1 MRRLNQGS
9 RLFTMRAAAYIVCK
23 GRYFM
28 ARTLL
33 GTALAALLLAAP
45 AAAQTLVRVGVSA
58 RDLGALDPAF
68 GIGNGDEYPMRQ
80 IYNTLVSAKD
90 GTSDIMLDRLQGEL
104 AEKWEMSPDART
116 FTFWLRKG
124 VQWHRGY
131 GEVTSEDV
139 AFTLARMRDPKTGT
153 AYSSNFRQID
163 SVETPDRYTVVVR
176 LSVPNPFFHAFALM
190 PRFGGYIQ
198 CKKAVEELGDKL
210 RQNPVGSGAFAF
222 ASYEPKQKVVARA
235 FDQYWGGRPKI
246 DVQEVLYLPETAAR
260 TLAFVKGDVDMI
272 EGATVP
278 GWLPGLRKQMPDLV
292 ADLGRPGAVFAVHL
306 NMTKKPLDDLKVRQ
320 AIAHA
325 IDTKVWLAAYGDFVE
340 PMYGVSPVGA
350 YGALTRDDIPADWPY
365 SFDPALSKRLLA
377 EAGYPNGFS
386 LDVFISEREEYK
398 SNLLIMQELLR
409 KVGIQINIRVV
420 DHTSYHAD
428 IRKDLNAVIVYGSG
442 QPPLTQAVLNAFY
455 NSNAIV
461 SKPTR
466 NMNFSHYGDVAGNS
480 DSLMDQ
486 ANQETDD
493 AKRLALL
500 KQIQLDLLRQV
511 PVIPL
516 PSPASSWFHNGKTL
530 DIGYPVKAYM
540 GTFTLAKASSKR

>member
-1 MRRLNQGS
+1 MVKY
-9 RLFTMRAAAYIVCK
+9 LF
-23 GRYFM
+23 
-28 ARTLL
+28 
-33 GTALAALLLAAP
+33 LAFALLFAGHAAS
-45 AAAQTLVRVGVSA
+45 AETTVRVGVSA

-68 GIGNGDEYPMRQ
+68 GIGNGDEYPIRQ

-90 GTSDIMLDRLQGEL
+90 GTSDIQFDHLQGEL
-104 AEKWEMSPDART
+104 AERWEMSPDARS

-124 VQWHRGY
+124 VQWHRGF
-131 GEVTSEDV
+131 GEVTSDDV
-139 AFTLARMRDPKTGT
+139 AFTIARMKDPKTGT
-153 AYSSNFRQID
+153 AYSSNFRQVE
-163 SVETPDRYTVVVR
+163 SVETPDRYTVVIH

-222 ASYEPKQKVVARA
+222 ASYEPKQKVVLRA
-235 FDQYWGGRPKI
+235 FDQYWGGKPKI
-246 DVQEVLYLPETAAR
+246 DTQEVLYLPETASR

-278 GWLPGLRKQMPDLV
+278 GWLPSLRKQMPDLV
-292 ADLGRPGAVFAVHL
+292 ADFGRPGAVFAAHL
-306 NMTKKPLDDLKVRQ
+306 NMTRKPLDDLRVRQ

-325 IDTKVWLAAYGDFVE
+325 VDTRVWIAAYGDFVE

-350 YGALTRDDIPADWPY
+350 YGALTKEDLPEDWPY
-365 SFDPALSKRLLA
+365 VYNPDLSKKLLA
-377 EAGYPNGFS
+377 EAGYPNGFPI
-386 LDVFISEREEYK
+386 DVFISEREEYK
-398 SNLLIMQELLR
+398 SALLILQELLR

-428 IRKDLNAVIVYGSG
+428 IRKDLDSIIVYGSG

-455 NSNAIV
+455 DSHAIV
-461 SKPTR
+461 GKPTR
-466 NMNFSHYGDVAGNS
+466 AMNFSHYGDVAGNS
-480 DSLMDQ
+480 DALMDQ
-486 ANQETDD
+486 ANQEIDD
-493 AKRLALL
+493 TKRLALL
-500 KQIQLDLLRQV
+500 KKIQIDMLRQV

-516 PSPASSWFHNGKTL
+516 PSPASSWFHNGKTME
-530 DIGYPVKAYM
+530 IGFPVKAYM